1 MLNKISNI
9 NSGLDLN
16 RSVKHKKYKRS
27 DSGSFQQHLDIND
40 SINISPALAFFDDS
54 NWKLRNLNKS
64 SDNKIHLEF
73 AVKEFDFRTIIDT
86 ANLANLSYLRYYVH
100 KLNEMSIDNSSI
112 EVELIVELK
121 QRLNINY
128 YDNLNML
135 DVLFSRVSRLN
146 LRGELTRRD
155 TNYLNQLFDGIQPGL
170 YKEFEAISS
179 VVMNF
184 IEKYNGLNVEL
195 KKNNENLIDNN
206 IAIDRIKIINV

>member
-16 RSVKHKKYKRS
+16 RSVKYKKYKKNG
-27 DSGSFQQHLDIND
+27 SGSFHEHYDIND
-40 SINISPALAFFDDS
+40 SINISPALAFFEDS

-73 AVKEFDFRTIIDT
+73 AIKEFDFRLVVDT
-86 ANLANLSYLRYYVH
+86 SSLSSLSYLKYSVH
-100 KLNEMSIDNSSI
+100 KLNEMSLNKSTITTDI
-112 EVELIVELK
+112 VVELK
-121 QRLNINY
+121 QRLNINF

-135 DVLFSRVSRLN
+135 DVLFSRISRLN
-146 LRGELTRRD
+146 IHDELTRKD
-155 TNYLNQLFDGIQPGL
+155 TSYLNQLYDGIQHGL

-179 VVMNF
+179 VVLNF
-184 IEKYNGLNVEL
+184 IEKYNGLNIEL
-195 KKNNENLIDNN
+195 KKQSENLIENN